1 MRREFLPVGAFRV
14 VLQLCA
20 AEFCLCKGRSG
31 EEHRL
36 LLSSEE
42 CSCCRGR
49 AAAAAISV
57 ARWAVVLAVHGARR
71 RSRRWVVGRAFRAQ
85 RQRVQRRI
93 DDLDGPEALCLWIE
107 RRGDFA
113 IGIVV
118 VRWVVLLLRVE
129 NLCEW
134 RRRGRGRKKSISFKV
149 EHEHINPR
157 DSALT
162 LTAPFSPMR
171 YDTSPGS
178 TQTESSAGKFSRI
191 SAMGTPLSRAAISNT
206 TSIGSPVFRH
216 RKAEPWKNGE
226 QKALSIM
233 SINHKP
239 LSLSSFRFLH
249 LPLAWGE
256 LHAIKRHFFPLLGSC
271 IREKLA
277 FQIFPTL
284 KMKRNG
290 NNEWARALF
299 FLDRFVTEMTFFLAK
314 VSPAHG
320 LIWIVFRAPT
330 EFALLVFTSQHKLR

>member
-1 MRREFLPVGAFRV
+1 
-14 VLQLCA
+14 
-20 AEFCLCKGRSG
+20 
-31 EEHRL
+31 
-36 LLSSEE
+36 
-42 CSCCRGR
+42 
-49 AAAAAISV
+49 
-57 ARWAVVLAVHGARR
+57 
-71 RSRRWVVGRAFRAQ
+71 
-85 RQRVQRRI
+85 
-93 DDLDGPEALCLWIE
+93 
-107 RRGDFA
+107 
-113 IGIVV
+113 
-118 VRWVVLLLRVE
+118 
-129 NLCEW
+129 
-134 RRRGRGRKKSISFKV
+134 
-149 EHEHINPR
+149 
-157 DSALT
+157 
-162 LTAPFSPMR
+162 MR

-256 LHAIKRHFFPLLGSC
+256 LHAIKRRFFPLLGSC

-320 LIWIVFRAPT
+320 LI
-330 EFALLVFTSQHKLR
+330 